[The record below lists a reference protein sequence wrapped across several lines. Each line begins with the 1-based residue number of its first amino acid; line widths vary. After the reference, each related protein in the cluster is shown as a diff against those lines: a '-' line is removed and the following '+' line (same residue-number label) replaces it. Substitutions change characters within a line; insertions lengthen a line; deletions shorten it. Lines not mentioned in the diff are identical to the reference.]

1 VYFMPRLSLLI
12 AAALLAA
19 ATSAS
24 ATSLVVTTD
33 AVGRATVGS
42 SDATSDASSSDDDD
56 DKLVREARDDA
67 ASFVASQGEIR
78 GARLEA
84 ALQHIRHQT
93 PQLEASDMQLAEAI
107 LAH

>member
-1 VYFMPRLSLLI
+1 MPRLSLLI

-42 SDATSDASSSDDDD
+42 SDATSDASSSDDD